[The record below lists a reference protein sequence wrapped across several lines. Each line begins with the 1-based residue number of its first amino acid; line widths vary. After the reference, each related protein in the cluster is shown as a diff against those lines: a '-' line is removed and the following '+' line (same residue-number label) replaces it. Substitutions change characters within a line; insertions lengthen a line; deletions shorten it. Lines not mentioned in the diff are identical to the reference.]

1 MLSIQHLYHTLDHFL
16 SLSTIVIISILETA
30 LTIAVVD
37 FPPSQVEIDI
47 FHVPRNTRN
56 SRNDKKNQASS
67 TILFKL
73 QWIKERKKMK
83 TTTKMWMKHRR
94 KEEKTSHRNRFTMVD
109 RWNEDCSQY
118 LPLLSACLCVCV
130 PLYRFLSCARCII
143 ANEHSWIYL
152 SILNYTKEMIL
163 LVKRIC
169 SVNQTYASV
178 SMMETRKLLLL
189 KCFGWCETNSPVI
202 MCVYSNSRQSRFV
215 SLCTLYITFSIFHI
229 IYNSM
234 ELKMIGND
242 SLLSAQLNCS
252 KGTQLKLLYD
262 MYVFSSSSTSLHNE
276 KLLHFIVHSVNHS
289 YYIKT

>member
-1 MLSIQHLYHTLDHFL
+1 MKWRLQSIFAFIECV
-16 SLSTIVIISILETA
+16 SV
-30 LTIAVVD
+30 
-37 FPPSQVEIDI
+37 
-47 FHVPRNTRN
+47 
-56 SRNDKKNQASS
+56 
-67 TILFKL
+67 
-73 QWIKERKKMK
+73 
-83 TTTKMWMKHRR
+83 
-94 KEEKTSHRNRFTMVD
+94 
-109 RWNEDCSQY
+109 
-118 LPLLSACLCVCV
+118 CVCV
-130 PLYRFLSCARCII
+130 PLYLFLSCARCIT

-152 SILNYTKEMIL
+152 SILNHTKEMIL

-215 SLCTLYITFSIFHI
+215 SLCTLYIKFSIFHI

-262 MYVFSSSSTSLHNE
+262 MYVF
-276 KLLHFIVHSVNHS
+276 FFFFYVFAQW
-289 YYIKT
+289 KTPPLYCAFRESFVLY